1 MIKCKWAGDVN
12 DEYCKGCDG
21 IKMIVDDYEV
31 SCEDCAGYEPREDL
45 VEEPTENECMN
56 PPEDMPEE
64 KESTIAVEQQE
75 TAQKQSKNKNSTN
88 NTANQKK
95 TDKKQNNVSAEKVK
109 KVSEEKKVVETTNGV
124 KVVSLRYGSSATIKK
139 GDNYFKF
146 TAEEEWDVSQV
157 GNVEDVREM
166 LWTKLNCEVDKQIE
180 ELQNL

>member
-1 MIKCKWAGDVN
+1 MKCKYAGDVN

-21 IKMIVDDYEV
+21 IKMEVDGREL
-31 SCEDCAGYEPREDL
+31 SCEECAGYEPGEDL
-45 VEEPTENECMN
+45 VEESTENECMN
-56 PPEDMPEE
+56 PPEDIQEE
-64 KESTIAVEQQE
+64 KESTVAVEQLE
-75 TAQKQSKNKNSTN
+75 TAQKQSKNKKSTN

-95 TDKKQNNVSAEKVK
+95 TNKKQNNVSDEQVK
-109 KVSEEKKVVETTNGV
+109 KVREEKKVVETTNGV

-146 TAEEEWDVSQV
+146 TAEEEWDVSQI